1 MTEWRTGGFRLRRSS
16 AHARRVG
23 GLAGIILW
31 AGVGL
36 AAAQAQGVCDRTPQ
50 VRDKL
55 VEVTGASGCE
65 AVTAQHLAGVKRLDL
80 EESDIRT
87 LRVHDFSGLNSLEY
101 LLLDNNSLRELP
113 EGVFKDLDNLIWLGL
128 SGNFLSRLSES
139 TFEGLNTL
147 EGLGL
152 GQNLL
157 KDLPEGIFKGL
168 SNLDYLSCAG
178 NLLTAVPETVFHG
191 LGNLRQLSL
200 TDNPF
205 VTLPEQVFKGLG
217 NLKYLFMDH
226 SALLEL
232 PAGIFNGLHSLKNL
246 SMISTNLKILPKGVF
261 DDVLD
266 TLDNTIINYSTL
278 GPLRA
283 LSFLM
288 PEQTVFDDTT
298 VKATVSLSGA
308 LPMAIRVPYSVGG
321 SATMGS
327 GPSYSPD
334 PATGLLFLAGETSQE
349 ITVTLPEG
357 GDYLGKTIVLTLG
370 ELSRIDLFRSDGA
383 GPRAPYLK
391 AASVLVRDDPGSA
404 HTATFSERDTVSDTR
419 GVCGRTPQV
428 RDELLAATG
437 ASACSEVTMEHL
449 AGVSELDLRD
459 SGITELREDDFSGLG
474 NLELLRLEDNSLS
487 TLPVGIFTGLSSLTD
502 LTLCCTNLSQ
512 LPEEVFHG
520 LDTLENL
527 QLWSNSLSELPEGI
541 FRGLSNLEQ
550 LGLGSNRL
558 TQLPEEVFNGL
569 SSLTHLQLKANLL
582 SELPEGIFRGLSNLE
597 FLDLRD
603 NRLTGLAEDA
613 FSGLS
618 SLLDLELSN
627 NPLRELPEG
636 IFKGLNN
643 LEALTLDDNLLKT
656 LPERIFQGLHNLEA
670 LTLNWTPLNTL
681 PEGIFRGLRN
691 LKLLQLNSSLAE
703 LPEKVFEG
711 LDSLKWLIGSSNHL
725 RTLPEGIFRGL
736 SNLEALDLFNNG
748 QKELPPGIFHGLD
761 SIKEINLQH
770 NSLKTLPIGV
780 FDDVLDTL
788 GGRIETSLYAG
799 KTIFFLLLYRSRDPI
814 DSRLKA
820 GMAFAT
826 AEQRVAEG
834 SVVRI
839 PVVLSRALPVALRV
853 PYTLGASGTAGGLTG
868 LSPDPSRGLLF
879 RAGETRQEIVFR
891 LPKTAGSRGGGTVVL
906 ALAKPSEI
914 GLRQSDGTGPDAPD
928 LLSGA
933 FLIPSHAG
941 TLHTVTVLDPDPVD
955 REPYC
960 LSLWQGT
967 SCSTVANLPHV
978 FMGPL
983 GESIATSEV
992 AITHKDPVAA
1002 DCEVAVLFHRGTSP
1016 APAVSFNGRYLQPNI
1031 FRTTLPRG
1039 GAQVLT
1045 LAAPESKK
1053 LASGALYVFTRSPCT
1068 ADSLHIQGRILLE
1081 NRIDGEI
1088 EEMLPMAAQ
1097 SPGDWMADGDCRVL
1111 TGVFGNGRNLG
1122 FASVTAEPG
1131 QSAPPGARLDFQA
1144 FDLEGNPIGAL
1155 PGLDISGEYRAL
1167 SPWAFDRPTTIE
1179 MCLDVA
1185 GNSDFRLAVA
1195 AIGSKAAG
1203 GAMQFVPERL
1213 RAEPEPEDA
1222 ASGP

>member
-1 MTEWRTGGFRLRRSS
+1 MTEWRTGGFRLRR
-16 AHARRVG
+16 APARARGIG

-55 VEVTGASGCE
+55 VEVTGASSCE

-87 LRVHDFSGLNSLEY
+87 LRAHDFSGLNSLEF
-101 LLLDNNSLRELP
+101 LLLGDNSLRELP
-113 EGVFKDLDNLIWLGL
+113 EGVFRDLDNLIWLGL
-128 SGNFLSRLSES
+128 GGNFLSRLSES

-147 EGLGL
+147 EGIGL
-152 GQNLL
+152 GHNLL

-168 SNLDYLSCAG
+168 SNLETLSCAG
-178 NLLTAVPETVFHG
+178 NPLTAVPETVFHG

-200 TDNPF
+200 ADSPF

-217 NLKYLFMDH
+217 NLKYLFME
-226 SALLEL
+226 SGALMEL
-232 PAGIFNGLHSLKNL
+232 PAGIFNGLHSLKDL
-246 SMISTNLKILPKGVF
+246 SMRDTNLKILPKGVF

-266 TLDNTIINYSTL
+266 TLDLTITNYSVI
-278 GPLRA
+278 GPLRV

-288 PEQTVFDDTT
+288 PEQTVFEGTA

-321 SATMGS
+321 SAAMGS

-334 PATGLLFLAGETSQE
+334 PENGLLFLAGETSQE

-383 GPRAPYLK
+383 GPKAPYLK
-391 AASVLVRDDPGSA
+391 AASVLVRDDTGSA
-404 HTATFSERDTVSDTR
+404 HTVTFSERDTVSDTR
-419 GVCGRTPQV
+419 GVCGRTPKV
-428 RDELLAATG
+428 RAELLAATG
-437 ASACSEVTMEHL
+437 ASVCSEVTMEHL
-449 AGVSELDLRD
+449 AGVSELDLQD

-474 NLELLRLEDNSLS
+474 NLESLRLEHNTLS

-502 LTLCCTNLSQ
+502 LTLCCNNLSQ
-512 LPEEVFHG
+512 LPEEVFDG

-550 LGLGSNRL
+550 LGLDSNRL
-558 TQLPEEVFNGL
+558 TELPEEIFNGL

-582 SELPEGIFRGLSNLE
+582 SELPEGNFRGLSKLE

-618 SLLDLELSN
+618 SLQDLELSN

-636 IFKGLNN
+636 LFKGLNN
-643 LEALTLDDNLLKT
+643 LEVLALDENLLKT

-670 LTLNWTPLNTL
+670 LTLNSTPLNTL

-691 LKLLQLNSSLAE
+691 LKVLQLNSSLTE

-711 LDSLKWLIGSSNHL
+711 LDSLKWLIGTNYLS
-725 RTLPEGIFRGL
+725 TLPEGIFRGL
-736 SNLEALDLFNNG
+736 SNLEALDLVNNG
-748 QKELPPGIFHGLD
+748 LKELPPGIFHGLD
-761 SIKEINLQH
+761 SIKEIDLQGSH
-770 NSLKTLPIGV
+770 LRALPNGV

-788 GGRIETSLYAG
+788 GGRIEKSLYAG
-799 KTIFFLLLYRSRDPI
+799 KSIIFLVLLRSRDPI
-814 DSRLKA
+814 DSPLKA
-820 GMAFAT
+820 STAFAA
-826 AEQRVAEG
+826 AEQRVVEG

-853 PYTLGASGTAGGLTG
+853 PYTLGASGTAGGLTR

-879 RAGETRQEIVFR
+879 RAGETRQEIVFT
-891 LPKTAGSRGGGTVVL
+891 LPKTAGSRGGGTVFV
-906 ALAKPSEI
+906 ALGKPSEI
-914 GLRQSDGTGPDAPD
+914 GLRRSDGTGPDAPD
-928 LLSGA
+928 LPSGA
-933 FLIPSHAG
+933 FLIPTHTG

-960 LSLWQGT
+960 LSLWQGAP
-967 SCSTVANLPHV
+967 CSTVSNVPHV

-992 AITHKDPVAA
+992 VITHKDPGAA

-1016 APAVSFNGRYLQPNI
+1016 APAVSFNGRYLQPNLL
-1031 FRTTLPRG
+1031 RTSLPRG

-1053 LASGALYVFTRSPCT
+1053 LAAGAIYVFTRSPCT
-1068 ADSLHIQGRILLE
+1068 ADSLRLQGRTLLV
-1081 NRIDGEI
+1081 NGIDGEI
-1088 EEMLPMAAQ
+1088 KEMLPMAAQ
-1097 SPGDWMADGDCRVL
+1097 SPGDWLADGDCQVL
-1111 TGVFGNGRNLG
+1111 TGIFGNGRNLG

-1131 QSAPPGARLDFQA
+1131 QSAPPGARLDFQV

-1167 SPWAFDRPTTIE
+1167 SPWAFDRPTTVE
-1179 MCLDVA
+1179 MCLDVP
-1185 GNSDFRLAVA
+1185 GDSDFRLAVTV
-1195 AIGSKAAG
+1195 IGSKAAG

-1213 RAEPEPEDA
+1213 RAEPEPEAA
-1222 ASGP
+1222 ASGQ